1 MKLKKIQIVYGS
13 KKSQSSEIESDKMS
27 IVAEKPSDVCNDS
40 DPNELETDKVEKL
53 NAVCVILK
61 QMKYQLCR
69 YIWERYTE
77 K

>member
-1 MKLKKIQIVYGS
+1 
-13 KKSQSSEIESDKMS
+13 MS

-40 DPNELETDKVEKL
+40 DPNELETDKVQKL

-61 QMKYQLCR
+61 QIKDQLCR